1 MTLFNI
7 SLKNLKKS
15 IRDYTIY
22 FFTLVVAVAI
32 FYVFNALESQTV
44 FMNVSSRTHILIDF
58 MMRMLSGVSVFVS
71 IVLGLLIIFASRFLI
86 KRRNKEF
93 GIYMLLGMSKYK
105 ISMIL
110 FFETLVIGIFSL
122 FGGLFWGLSY
132 HR

>member
-71 IVLGLLIIFASRFLI
+71 IVLGLLLIFAS
-86 KRRNKEF
+86 
-93 GIYMLLGMSKYK
+93 
-105 ISMIL
+105 
-110 FFETLVIGIFSL
+110 
-122 FGGLFWGLSY
+122 
-132 HR
+132 